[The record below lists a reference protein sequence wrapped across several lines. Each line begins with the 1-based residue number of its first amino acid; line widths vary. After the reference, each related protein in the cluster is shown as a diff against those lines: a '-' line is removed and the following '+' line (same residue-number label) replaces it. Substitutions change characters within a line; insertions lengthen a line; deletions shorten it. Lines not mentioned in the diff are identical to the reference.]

1 VRARSGI
8 LASLLGAALW
18 LAPAAFGAS
27 GTLTRAGGVAFPN
40 RQYVMS
46 VDSATSIDAKR
57 VQVLENGHRVAS
69 LSVLPAS
76 AASARALGVV
86 LVIDTSGSMRG
97 APIAGAMAA
106 ARAFASHRNSQQQ
119 LGVVTFNGTPTVLL
133 QPTADPNAI
142 QSALS
147 TAPKLGRNTHI
158 YDAVGT
164 AIDLL
169 GQAHIA
175 GGSVVVLS
183 DGSDTGSSLSVSALG
198 ARAKRAGV
206 RIYSVGLR
214 SGAFDPTALRS
225 VASAG
230 QGRYSEATSQTALGK
245 IYDQLGVQLSSQYLI
260 RYRSLARPHQRVQVT
275 VSGPGVPPGATSSYV
290 TPSLPSAP
298 TPPFRRSVWQAAT
311 TQVGIALLIAFF
323 LGLSLLVVLRANPP
337 RRNLRARMAD
347 FVTPRSD
354 RADGEARPS
363 LASRLVASTERSLE
377 RKRWWAAFK
386 EDVDVARIR
395 MPAAQILLLASVAT
409 LIVMGLLYAFTQN
422 AAVSLLGLA
431 CLLFVRSTISQRAGA
446 QRKLFAEQLAENL
459 QVIASAMR
467 AGQSFSG
474 ALAVA
479 VQDAPEP
486 ARSEFERVVADER
499 LGVPLDVALGVV
511 ARRMKDRDLDQVQL
525 VAALQRQTGG
535 NMAEVLDQAADTIR
549 ERSDLRRLIRTLT
562 AQGRM
567 SRWVLTG
574 LPVFLVLAI
583 SVLNPGYLSPLF
595 HGGGRV
601 VLVMAAALVVT
612 GSYVIKRIIEIEV

>member
-1 VRARSGI
+1 MKARHGL

-27 GTLTRAGGVAFPN
+27 GTLTRAGGVPFPN

-46 VDSATSIDAKR
+46 LDSAASIDAGR
-57 VQVLENGHRVAS
+57 VQVLENGQRVAS

-86 LVIDTSGSMRG
+86 LVIDTSGSMKG

-106 ARAFASHRNSQQQ
+106 AREFASHRNSQQQ
-119 LGVVTFNGTPTVLL
+119 LGVVTFNGTPTILL
-133 QPTADPNAI
+133 KPTADPNAI

-147 TAPKLGRNTHI
+147 TTPPLGRNTHI
-158 YDAVGT
+158 YDAVGA

-183 DGSDTGSSLSVSALG
+183 DGSDTGSSLPVAALG
-198 ARAKRAGV
+198 TRAERAGV

-225 VASAG
+225 VASVG
-230 QGRYSEATSQTALGK
+230 HGRYSEASSQAALGK

-260 RYRSLARPHQRVQVT
+260 RYRSLAAPHQRVRVT
-275 VSGPGVPPGATSSYV
+275 VSGPGVPPGTTSSYV
-290 TPSLPSAP
+290 TPSLPSTS
-298 TPPFRRSVWQAAT
+298 TPPFRRSAWQAVT
-311 TQVGIALLIAFF
+311 TQVGITLLIAFF
-323 LGLSLLVVLRANPP
+323 VGLSLLVMLRANPP

-347 FVTPRSD
+347 FVTPRSERD
-354 RADGEARPS
+354 EGDARPS

-377 RKRWWAAFK
+377 RKRWWEAFK

-395 MPAAQILLLASVAT
+395 MPAAQILLLASLAT
-409 LIVMGLLYAFTQN
+409 LMTMGLLYAFTQN
-422 AAVSLLGLA
+422 AAVPLLGLA
-431 CLLFVRSTISQRAGA
+431 CLFFVRSWISQRAGA

-486 ARSEFERVVADER
+486 ARGEFERVVADER

-567 SRWVLTG
+567 SRWVLSG
-574 LPVFLVLAI
+574 LPVFLVVAI
-583 SVLNPGYLSPLF
+583 SILNPGYLSPLF

-601 VLVMAAALVVT
+601 VLVMAAALVVS